1 MTLRRQ
7 YVLPAPGR
15 PVIPILSASPMPPTR
30 RQKYA
35 LRYKRVFISVA
46 SGGELDSWRTK
57 VIHFPTNG
65 GWGLG
70 WGHHLVLVSVCA
82 LRGDTGASGRYLYVA
97 MR

>member
-1 MTLRRQ
+1 
-7 YVLPAPGR
+7 LPAPGR

-70 WGHHLVLVSVCA
+70 WGGITWFWYRFARCGATLVPLAGIYTSQ
-82 LRGDTGASGRYLYVA
+82 
-97 MR
+97 